1 MAEAIKITT
10 EWHKATESPG
20 KRAICLLCKHGNHKH
35 LVAHHVRFLSPG
47 VIPAQCDMGLDA
59 KGQQQL
65 PVAWAYAEDI
75 TKEIPKQFIA
85 EAENAAW
92 AWYKKTDKE

>member
-1 MAEAIKITT
+1 METEKAFI

-20 KRAICLLCKHGNHKH
+20 KRAVCMLCKHGGHKH
-35 LVAHHVRFLSPG
+35 LVAHYVRFLSPE
-47 VIPAQCDMGLDA
+47 VIPAQVDMGLDA

-65 PVAWAYAEDI
+65 PVAWAYIDEVS
-75 TKEIPKQFIA
+75 KVIPKQFIA

-92 AWYKKTDKE
+92 AWYKKPNKE